1 MLKFLWGGG
10 RKLQVFYFELKICY
24 YLGMKRILSFIISIF
39 MCGAITAAVFPV
51 GNTYAACDSKTILGL
66 RPWYDG
72 LITSASDGS
81 CVIQPQTDDD
91 LPSFVWRIVLNVLA
105 DLSLIVG
112 YAAIIFVIFGG
123 YKYIMSTGEPN
134 KVAASKL
141 IITNALIGL
150 IISVLATVIV
160 NTIIAVVSTA
170 AK

>member
-1 MLKFLWGGG
+1 
-10 RKLQVFYFELKICY
+10 
-24 YLGMKRILSFIISIF
+24 MKRILSFIISIF

-72 LITSASDGS
+72 LIMTGPDGKS
-81 CVIQPQTDDD
+81 CVIEPQTDEQ
-91 LPSFVWRIVLNVLA
+91 LPSFVWRIVLNILA
-105 DLSLIVG
+105 DLSLIIG
-112 YAAIIFVIFGG
+112 YAAIIFVICGG

-160 NTIIAVVSTA
+160 NTIIAVVSTST
-170 AK
+170 K